1 MKRSIDYFDQAISAD
16 PKYALAYAGLADA
29 YVLLPGLGVCAPRD
43 CFPKAKAAATKALE
57 LDATLAEAHT
67 SLATVLCYYD
77 LDFAPAA
84 VQFER
89 AIELNPNYATAH
101 QWYGD
106 HVLATLGR
114 FDEAIAQEKKALELD
129 PLSLI
134 AHTDLANAY
143 RLAHRPEEAIDELR
157 KASEIDPNFYYA
169 HRFLGVVLE
178 MKGDFAGAI
187 GAYQKA
193 RALNDDSRILALL
206 AHTYGSSGN
215 KTEAIKILEQL
226 KQLSKER
233 YVSAY
238 SFALVHLAL
247 GDKDEALGWL
257 EKSYEDRAGFEIG
270 RIKIDPFLDPLRG
283 DPRFEA
289 LVAKVF
295 APKNGSSP

>member
-1 MKRSIDYFDQAISAD
+1 
-16 PKYALAYAGLADA
+16 
-29 YVLLPGLGVCAPRD
+29 LGACAPRE
-43 CFPKAKAAATKALE
+43 CYPKAKAAATKALE

-77 LDFAPAA
+77 LDFAQAT
-84 VQFER
+84 VQFKR

-143 RLAHRPEEAIDELR
+143 RLARRPEEAIDELR
-157 KASEIDPNFYYA
+157 KASEIDPNFYYTY
-169 HRFLGVVLE
+169 RNLGVALE

-206 AHTYGSSGN
+206 AHAYGSSGN
-215 KTEAIKILEQL
+215 KTEAMKILEQL
-226 KQLSKER
+226 KQLSNER

-238 SFALVHLAL
+238 NFALVHLAL
-247 GDKDEALGWL
+247 GNKDEALGWL
-257 EKSYEDRAGFEIG
+257 EKSYEDRAGSEIG
-270 RIKIDPFLDPLRG
+270 RIQIDRFLDPLRG

-289 LVAKVF
+289 LVAKVRV
-295 APKNGSSP
+295 PKDTTSEASTPSP